1 MSKHVLGQN
10 RIVLN
15 TERPRPA
22 LRIEFAAMGIV
33 LLLCLL
39 ILETAIAGEP
49 ARLQFTRI
57 GPTRIGLFLANA
69 NGHNERALL
78 PADGL
83 DYTPSFSA
91 DGKWIVFTSER
102 NGSAD
107 IFRVHPDGSGLERLT
122 DDPAFDDQGVV
133 SPDGST
139 LAFVST
145 REGGFAN
152 LWLQDLSSSDR
163 PARPIAKTNAGSFR
177 PSWSPDGK
185 WIAFTSDRDTTRARW
200 DGGWELVQS
209 TALYIVRTDGSSLR
223 RLTELGGYAGSPRW
237 SPDGRRIV
245 FYRSTPQDVYP
256 GRFGRNRPS
265 VSQIVSLDVESGA
278 LHEYTSGPGLKV
290 APQWLPDGDVAFLE
304 KFGDAKGLAFVS
316 GKTGA
321 PGVMRNP
328 SWSAD
333 GKTVVYQKPIDA
345 KAPEMLPAFS
355 RDPEFSLYRTGD
367 FPSWSPAGDR
377 FVVSIEPGLQMFDAK
392 GENGRTIYDSKG
404 PQVAFPSWSPDGK
417 TIAFGVG
424 SYFSGHAKPA
434 VIAMVNADGTGF
446 RKVTE
451 GPGNAGFPS
460 WSPDGKR
467 IVYRVAG
474 PEQGLRILNLAD
486 GKVATLTTDYDNF
499 PAWSPK
505 GDLIEFTSFR
515 DGDFEIYTV
524 KPDGSGVRRLTHT
537 KGNDAHGIWSP
548 DGEWI
553 VFSSSRLG
561 WKDEALASDYGPQPY
576 GELFAMRA
584 DGSGVRQLTDNQW
597 EDALAAFR
605 PKSK

>member
-1 MSKHVLGQN
+1 M
-10 RIVLN
+10 RIL
-15 TERPRPA
+15 
-22 LRIEFAAMGIV
+22 

-39 ILETAIAGEP
+39 SLEPVTAGEP
-49 ARLQFTRI
+49 ARLQFSRV

-69 NGHNERALL
+69 DGSNERALL
-78 PADGL
+78 PADSL
-83 DYTPSFSA
+83 DYNPSFSA

-102 NGSAD
+102 GGSAD
-107 IFRVHPDGSGLERLT
+107 IYRVHPDGSGLERLT
-122 DDPAFDDQGVV
+122 DDPAFDDQAAL
-133 SPDGST
+133 SLDGST
-139 LAFVST
+139 LVFVSS

-152 LWLQDLSSSDR
+152 IWLQDLSSPSR
-163 PARPIAKTNAGSFR
+163 RARPIAKTNAGSFR

-185 WIAFTSDRDTTRARW
+185 WIAFTSDRDTRRARW
-200 DGGWELVQS
+200 DGGWELIQS
-209 TALYIVRTDGSSLR
+209 TALYIVRADGSSLR

-265 VSQIVSLDVESGA
+265 VSQIVSIDVESSA
-278 LHEYTSGPGLKV
+278 VQEYTSGPGLKV
-290 APQWLPDGDVAFLE
+290 APQWLPNGDVGFLQ
-304 KFGDAKGLAFVS
+304 KFGNAKGLAFVS
-316 GKTGA
+316 GKNGV
-321 PGVMRNP
+321 PGIMRDP

-333 GKTVVYQKPIDA
+333 GKTVVYQKSIDA
-345 KAPEMLPAFS
+345 QAPRMLPVFS
-355 RDPEFSLYRTGD
+355 RDPEFSLYRTGN
-367 FPSWSPAGDR
+367 FPAWSPAGDR
-377 FVVSIEPGLQMFDAK
+377 FVVTVGSALQMFDAR
-392 GENGRTIYDSKG
+392 GENGRTTYDCKDG
-404 PQVAFPSWSPDGK
+404 QATFPAWSPDGK
-417 TIAFGVG
+417 VIAFGVG
-424 SYFSGHAKPA
+424 SYFTGHAKPA
-434 VIAMVNADGTGF
+434 AIVMVNADGTGL
-446 RKVTE
+446 RKLTD

-474 PEQGLRILNLAD
+474 SEQGLRILHLED
-486 GKVATLTTDYDNF
+486 GKIVTLTTEYDNF

-515 DGDFEIYTV
+515 DGDFEIYTIR
-524 KPDGSGVRRLTHT
+524 PDGSGVRQLTHT
-537 KGNDAHGIWSP
+537 GGNDAHGIWSP

-561 WKDEALASDYGPQPY
+561 WKDEALVSDYGPQPY
-576 GELFAMRA
+576 GELFAIRA

-597 EDALAAFR
+597 EDALPAFQ

>member
-1 MSKHVLGQN
+1 M
-10 RIVLN
+10 RIL
-15 TERPRPA
+15 
-22 LRIEFAAMGIV
+22 

-39 ILETAIAGEP
+39 SVGPLIGGEP
-49 ARLQFTRI
+49 ARLQFSRV
-57 GPTRIGLFLANA
+57 GPTRIGLFVANA
-69 NGHNERALL
+69 DGRNEHALL
-78 PADGL
+78 PADSL

-102 NGSAD
+102 GGSAD
-107 IFRVHPDGSGLERLT
+107 LFRVHPDGSGLERLT
-122 DDPAFDDQGVV
+122 DDPAYDDQGAL

-139 LAFVST
+139 LAFVSS

-152 LWLQDLSSSDR
+152 LWLQDVSSPNR
-163 PARPIAKTNAGSFR
+163 RARPIAKASAGSFR

-185 WIAFTSDRDTTRARW
+185 WIAFTSDRDTKRARW
-200 DGGWELVQS
+200 NGGWELVQS
-209 TALYIVRTDGSSLR
+209 TALYIVRADGRSLR
-223 RLTELGGYAGSPRW
+223 RLTEPGGYAGSPRW
-237 SPDGRRIV
+237 SADGRRIV

-265 VSQIVSLDVESGA
+265 VSQIVSMDVDSGA
-278 LHEYTSGPGLKV
+278 VHEYTSGPGLKL

-304 KFGDAKGLAFVS
+304 KFGDAKGLVFVS
-316 GKTGA
+316 GK
-321 PGVMRNP
+321 PGVPGIMRNP

-345 KAPEMLPAFS
+345 PAPGMLPVFS
-355 RDPEFSLYRTGD
+355 RDSGFSLYRTGS
-367 FPSWSPAGDR
+367 FPAWSPAGDR
-377 FVVSIEPGLQMFDAK
+377 FVVTLGAALRIFDAK
-392 GENGRTIYDSKG
+392 GGNGRTIYDGGKDG
-404 PQVAFPSWSPDGK
+404 QLTFPAWSPDGK
-417 TIAFGVG
+417 AIAFGFG
-424 SYFSGHAKPA
+424 SYFTGHAKPA
-434 VIAMVNADGTGF
+434 AIEMVGADGTGL
-446 RKVTE
+446 RKLTD

-474 PEQGLRILNLAD
+474 SEQGLRILNLED
-486 GKVATLTTDYDNF
+486 GKVVKLTTEYDNF
-499 PAWSPK
+499 PAWSPR

-524 KPDGSGVRRLTHT
+524 KPDGSGVQRLTHT
-537 KGNDAHGIWSP
+537 GGNDAHGIWSP

-597 EDALAAFR
+597 EDALPAFQ

>member
-1 MSKHVLGQN
+1 MRL
-10 RIVLN
+10 L
-15 TERPRPA
+15 
-22 LRIEFAAMGIV
+22 

-39 ILETAIAGEP
+39 SLKPAIAGDP
-49 ARLQFTRI
+49 ARLQFSRV
-57 GPTRIGLFLANA
+57 GPTRIGLFLAA
-69 NGHNERALL
+69 ADGSNEHALL
-78 PADGL
+78 PADSL
-83 DYTPSFSA
+83 DYNPSFSA

-107 IFRVHPDGSGLERLT
+107 IFRVHPDGSGVERLT
-122 DDPAFDDQGVV
+122 DNPAFDDQAAL

-152 LWLQDLSSSDR
+152 LWLEDLSSPSPR
-163 PARPIAKTNAGSFR
+163 VRPIAKTNAGTFR
-177 PSWSPDGK
+177 PCWSPDGK

-200 DGGWELVQS
+200 DGGWELIQS
-209 TALYIVRTDGSSLR
+209 TALYVVRADGSSLR

-237 SPDGRRIV
+237 SPDGRKIL

-256 GRFGRNRPS
+256 GRFGRNRPA
-265 VSQIVSLDVESGA
+265 VSQIVSIDIESGA
-278 LHEYTSGPGLKV
+278 VHEYTSGPGLKV
-290 APQWLPDGDVAFLE
+290 TPQWLPDGEVGFVQ
-304 KFGDAKGLAFVS
+304 KFGDSKGLAFVS
-316 GKTGA
+316 GKTGV

-328 SWSAD
+328 SWSPD
-333 GKTVVYQKPIDA
+333 GKTVVYQKSIDA
-345 KAPEMLPAFS
+345 ESQQMLPNLITQMIPAFS
-355 RDPEFSLYRTGD
+355 RDSRFSLYRTGN
-367 FPSWSPAGDR
+367 FPAWAPAGDR
-377 FVVSIEPGLQMFDAK
+377 FVITVGSQVQMFDPS
-392 GENGRTIYDSKG
+392 GRNGRTIYDGKDG
-404 PQVAFPSWSPDGK
+404 QATFPAWSPDGK
-417 TIAFGVG
+417 EIAFGFG
-424 SYFSGHAKPA
+424 SYFTGHAKPA
-434 VIAMVNADGTGF
+434 VLEIVKADGSGLRTL
-446 RKVTE
+446 TD

-474 PEQGLRILNLAD
+474 SEQGLRILNLTD
-486 GKVATLTTDYDNF
+486 GKVVTLTTEYDNF

-524 KPDGSGVRRLTHT
+524 KPDGSGVQRLTHT
-537 KGNDAHGIWSP
+537 RGNDAHGVWSP

-561 WKDEALASDYGPQPY
+561 WKDEALVSDYGPQPY

-597 EDALAAFR
+597 EDALPAFQ

>member
-1 MSKHVLGQN
+1 M
-10 RIVLN
+10 
-15 TERPRPA
+15 
-22 LRIEFAAMGIV
+22 
-33 LLLCLL
+33 
-39 ILETAIAGEP
+39 
-49 ARLQFTRI
+49 
-57 GPTRIGLFLANA
+57 
-69 NGHNERALL
+69 
-78 PADGL
+78 
-83 DYTPSFSA
+83 
-91 DGKWIVFTSER
+91 
-102 NGSAD
+102 
-107 IFRVHPDGSGLERLT
+107 
-122 DDPAFDDQGVV
+122 
-133 SPDGST
+133 

-145 REGGFAN
+145 RDGGFAN
-152 LWLQDLSSSDR
+152 LWLQDLSSSGR
-163 PARPIAKTNAGSFR
+163 RATPIAKTNAGSFR

-209 TALYIVRTDGSSLR
+209 TALYIVRADGSSLR

-265 VSQIVSLDVESGA
+265 ISQIVSLDVESGA

-290 APQWLPDGDVAFLE
+290 APQWLPDGDVGFLE

-316 GKTGA
+316 GKTGV

-333 GKTVVYQKPIDA
+333 GKTMVYQKPLDA
-345 KAPEMLPAFS
+345 EAQQLLPVFS
-355 RDPEFSLYRTGD
+355 RDSGFSLYRTGN
-367 FPSWSPAGDR
+367 FPAWSPAGDR
-377 FVVSIEPGLQMFDAK
+377 FVVTAGSKLQMFDAR
-392 GENGRTIYDSKG
+392 GENGRTIYDCKEG
-404 PQVAFPSWSPDGK
+404 QLTFPVWSPDGK
-417 TIAFGVG
+417 RIAFGAG
-424 SYFSGHAKPA
+424 SYLTGHAKPA
-434 VIAMVNADGTGF
+434 AVEMVNPDGSGL
-446 RKVTE
+446 RKLSE

-474 PEQGLRILNLAD
+474 AEQGLRIMNLED
-486 GKVATLTTDYDNF
+486 GKIVTLTTEYDNF

-505 GDLIEFTSFR
+505 GSLIEFTSFR

-524 KPDGSGVRRLTHT
+524 RPDGSGVQRLTQT
-537 KGNDAHGIWSP
+537 RGNDAHGIWSP

-561 WKDEALASDYGPQPY
+561 WKDEALVGDYGPQPY

-584 DGSGVRQLTDNQW
+584 DGRGVRQLTDNQW
-597 EDALAAFR
+597 EDALPAFQ

>member
-1 MSKHVLGQN
+1 M
-10 RIVLN
+10 RI
-15 TERPRPA
+15 R
-22 LRIEFAAMGIV
+22 

-39 ILETAIAGEP
+39 SLNLAIADEP

-69 NGHNERALL
+69 DGSNERALL
-78 PADGL
+78 PADSL
-83 DYTPSFSA
+83 DYTPSFST

-102 NGSAD
+102 GGSAD
-107 IFRVHPDGSGLERLT
+107 IYRIHPDGSGLEQLT
-122 DDPAFDDQGVV
+122 DDPAFDDQGAL

-152 LWLQDLSSSDR
+152 LWLQDLSSPSR
-163 PARPIAKTNAGSFR
+163 HARPVAKTNAGSFR

-185 WIAFTSDRDTTRARW
+185 WIAFTSDRDTRRARW
-200 DGGWELVQS
+200 DGGWELIQS
-209 TALYIVRTDGSSLR
+209 TALYIVRPDGSSLR

-265 VSQIVSLDVESGA
+265 VSQIVSMDVESGA
-278 LHEYTSGPGLKV
+278 VHQYTSGPGLKV
-290 APQWLPDGDVAFLE
+290 APQWLPGGEVGFLE
-304 KFGDAKGLAFVS
+304 KFGDAKGLVFVS
-316 GKTGA
+316 GRTGV

-328 SWSAD
+328 SWSPD
-333 GKTVVYQKPIDA
+333 GKTVVYQKAIDA
-345 KAPEMLPAFS
+345 QAPEMLPAFS
-355 RDPEFSLYRTGD
+355 SASGFSLYRTGN
-367 FPSWSPAGDR
+367 FPAWSPAGDR
-377 FVVSIEPGLQMFDAK
+377 FVVTVGSELQMFDAR
-392 GENGRTIYDSKG
+392 GGSGRTIYSGGKDG
-404 PQVAFPSWSPDGK
+404 QVTFPAWSPDGK
-417 TIAFGVG
+417 EIAFGFG
-424 SYFSGHAKPA
+424 SYFTGHAKHAAIEIVHP
-434 VIAMVNADGTGF
+434 DGSGLRTL
-446 RKVTE
+446 TE

-474 PEQGLRILNLAD
+474 SEQGLRILNLAD
-486 GKVATLTTDYDNF
+486 GKVVTLTTEYDNF

-524 KPDGSGVRRLTHT
+524 NPDGSGVQRLTHT
-537 KGNDAHGIWSP
+537 RGNDAHGIWSP

-576 GELFAMRA
+576 GELFAMHA

-597 EDALAAFR
+597 EDALPAFQ
-605 PKSK
+605 PKPK